1 MRPSDGLKVAPST
14 VEGRRRRHIR
24 THACAL
30 GLALSLFRA
39 NISEAQ
45 SAAGPRAAILIDRD
59 MSPAAGAS
67 ATVTV
72 GRIVASVEDRFVPLH
87 LFDEQGRMRRSTNAT
102 YRLGKL
108 ALFDDPQENW
118 LRVANHE
125 LFGHG
130 GRLRELFDGPVHY
143 ALPAPPP
150 YGRGG
155 GATYFQLNRNPTVEE
170 LLAVT
175 VGGMDANRI
184 AARILTQD
192 ALVSGHLA
200 YRDASRYRYA
210 EYDTIR
216 DIHRTHDLEEE
227 GHDVGDFIKI
237 YNDVATANDEKTLN
251 ARTLRRRGLAGFA
264 NPMIA
269 YAYYSANVSYVWS
282 G

>member
-1 MRPSDGLKVAPST
+1 MRPFDWLKVAPST

-24 THACAL
+24 THGCAL

-87 LFDEQGRMRRSTNAT
+87 LFDEQGRLRRATNAT
-102 YRLGKL
+102 YRLAKL

-125 LFGHG
+125 VFGHG
-130 GRLRELFDGPVHY
+130 ARLRNLFDAGIGY
-143 ALPAPPP
+143 ELPAPPP

-155 GATYFQLNRNPTVEE
+155 GATFFGYDRLPTVEE
-170 LLAVT
+170 VLAVT
-175 VGGMDANRI
+175 TGGMEANYVL
-184 AARILTQD
+184 ARALAQD
-192 ALVSGHLA
+192 
-200 YRDASRYRYA
+200 
-210 EYDTIR
+210 
-216 DIHRTHDLEEE
+216 
-227 GHDVGDFIKI
+227 
-237 YNDVATANDEKTLN
+237 
-251 ARTLRRRGLAGFA
+251 
-264 NPMIA
+264 
-269 YAYYSANVSYVWS
+269 
-282 G
+282 